1 MARTSATRRKLPT
14 KTTAAPVV
22 ETPEETIPD
31 LVNDAD
37 ETIATADDTTTPD
50 VVETVAET
58 PADELAGQ
66 GEGNLPEAPIE
77 GATPDVVPAAD
88 PVAEAPVKA
97 AAKGRLTEADLKR
110 SEYRKHYQEILD
122 SSGVSAP
129 DGQILFPLEPLTF
142 TTADVHKDFIILTE
156 DVYRMVV
163 PFRSKRPTFTLV
175 ALAGTRIDDPQV
187 MTKADYARVTG
198 ELLGDATFE

>member
-14 KTTAAPVV
+14 KAAAAPVV
-22 ETPEETIPD
+22 ETPEETVPD
-31 LVNDAD
+31 LVNDAE
-37 ETIATADDTTTPD
+37 ETIATADDTTTTVE
-50 VVETVAET
+50 VVEPVAET

-66 GEGNLPEAPIE
+66 GEGNLPDAPIE
-77 GATPDVVPAAD
+77 GATPDVVPA
-88 PVAEAPVKA
+88 AEAPVKA

-198 ELLGDATFE
+198 ELLDGATFE